1 MGEVSTVGID
11 LAKSVFQVH
20 GSDPSGA
27 VIFRKKLR
35 RGQVLSFFSTLP
47 GCVVAMEACAS
58 AHYWAPEIAAVG
70 HDCGSASKASPCT

>member
-20 GSDPSGA
+20 GLDPSGA

-35 RGQVLSFFSTLP
+35 RDQVLSFFSTLP
-47 GCVVAMEACAS
+47 RCVVTMEAYAS
-58 AHYWAPEIAAVG
+58 AH
-70 HDCGSASKASPCT
+70 